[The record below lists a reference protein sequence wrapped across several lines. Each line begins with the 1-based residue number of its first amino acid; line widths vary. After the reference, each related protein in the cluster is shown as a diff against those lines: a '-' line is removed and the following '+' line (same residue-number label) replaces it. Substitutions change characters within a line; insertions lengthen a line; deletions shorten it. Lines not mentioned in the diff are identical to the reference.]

1 VATWLPE
8 TADGGTPFESVFGLR
23 PDLYEPFRDFYAVF
37 WARGLL
43 DPIVLE
49 LCRLRVAHLLGCES
63 EQQVRYRPALD
74 AGLSEEQVARLPAW
88 PSDPMFTDGQRAAL
102 AFAEQFVIDVSGIDH
117 ELRDRVIDGYGQAGL
132 VALCEVLALFDGF
145 CRFRTILGVD
155 IPESG
160 ASPLVVAGP
169 ASDAPLP

>member
-1 VATWLPE
+1 VTTWLPE
-8 TADGGTPFESVFGLR
+8 TADGATPFEAVFRLR

-49 LCRLRVAHLLGCES
+49 LCRLRVAQLLRCES
-63 EQQVRYRPALD
+63 EQQVRYQPALD
-74 AGLSEEQVARLPAW
+74 AGLTEAQVERLPAW

-117 ELRDRVIDGYGQAGL
+117 ELRDRVIDSYEPGGL
-132 VALCEVLALFDGF
+132 VALCEALALFDGF

-155 IPESG
+155 TP
-160 ASPLVVAGP
+160 AAAAPVVVAGP
-169 ASDAPLP
+169 GTDAPLP